1 MQREIQA
8 DNVTAAYGLNAAAET
23 ATRNNADQVSKAGS
37 SVSKPVMQSNMEQLH
52 EFRSQLGLIKKNRPK
67 EDAEMPAVSVTTP
80 IINEDLDRLSTMN
93 APIDPQNDV

>member
-1 MQREIQA
+1 
-8 DNVTAAYGLNAAAET
+8 
-23 ATRNNADQVSKAGS
+23 
-37 SVSKPVMQSNMEQLH
+37 MEQLH